1 MQHLKLSDE
10 IVLAAGELNPLI
22 PHPIE
27 MIVGSIAFLL
37 LLAVMKRK
45 VVPMFE
51 KAYAARTE
59 AIEGGIE
66 RAEKAQLEAQRALL
80 QYNEQLSSAQG
91 EAAKLRE
98 DARIQGAAILEE
110 LRTKAQEEAA
120 RITAAASASIEAERQ
135 QAITSLRNEVGA
147 LAVELASKIVGEAL
161 DDQARQSRI
170 VDRFIEDL
178 EKSKSPVKKKLE
190 KEENENPSRRKQPSI
205 TCDCTRQARCCRQ
218 GRNSG

>member
-1 MQHLKLSDE
+1 MMQRINIL
-10 IVLAAGELNPLI
+10 AGEGSLNPLI
-22 PHPIE
+22 PHTAE
-27 MIVGSIAFLL
+27 IVVGFIAFTLL
-37 LLAVMKRK
+37 FLVLKSK

-51 KAYAARTE
+51 KAYTARTE

-66 RAEKAQLEAQRALL
+66 RAEKAQLEAQRALV

-91 EAAKLRE
+91 EASKLRE

-120 RITAAASASIEAERQ
+120 RITAAAHASIEAERQ

-178 EKSKSPVKKKLE
+178 EKSK
-190 KEENENPSRRKQPSI
+190 
-205 TCDCTRQARCCRQ
+205 
-218 GRNSG
+218 